1 MKKTITGYVHMLN
14 EPDYEDFDGR
24 NFVKKWAPG
33 FRAHRY
39 EDENSIFIS
48 EQQFTVELPDDF
60 DPIPGQVAALEEKKR
75 EALAEYQRTVAEIN
89 ERLSKLQAIE
99 FAP

>member
-1 MKKTITGYVHMLN
+1 MKMKTTGYVFMAYRYDDDYRIKSWIPELWSCKVAEN
-14 EPDYEDFDGR
+14 ENR
-24 NFVKKWAPG
+24 V
-33 FRAHRY
+33 
-39 EDENSIFIS
+39 FIE
-48 EQQFTVELPDDF
+48 EQQFTVDIPDDF

-89 ERLSKLQAIE
+89 DRLSKLQAIE

>member
-1 MKKTITGYVHMLN
+1 MKKTITGYVHMAYRYDDDYRIKSWIPELWSCKVAEN
-14 EPDYEDFDGR
+14 ENR
-24 NFVKKWAPG
+24 V
-33 FRAHRY
+33 
-39 EDENSIFIS
+39 FIE
-48 EQQFTVELPDDF
+48 EQQFTVDIPDDF

-89 ERLSKLQAIE
+89 DRLSKLQAIE